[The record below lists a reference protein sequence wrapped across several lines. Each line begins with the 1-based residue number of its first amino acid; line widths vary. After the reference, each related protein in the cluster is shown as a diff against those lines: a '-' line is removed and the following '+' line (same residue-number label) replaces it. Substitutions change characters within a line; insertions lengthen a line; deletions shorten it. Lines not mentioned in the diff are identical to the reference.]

1 MSEVTEWARGAVTAM
16 AANSCLWVAAVT
28 VSGNQ
33 IVFATSCASHQ
44 PSVQRVVVEAE
55 GVDTKIA
62 NLLMTLTGW
71 V

>member
-1 MSEVTEWARGAVTAM
+1 MGSRSSDRNG
-16 AANSCLWVAAVT
+16 SQQLSLGSSSHT

-44 PSVQRVVVEAE
+44 LSVQRVVVEAE